1 MIGEVFKYILT
12 GFAPNYYWK
21 LRKYMMQHSWFN
33 IFAQISRFLVRRM
46 EYKNGSSIG
55 GSFGAGAEFKT
66 VPNLPHG
73 LVGIFI
79 HPSVKIGKNITIY
92 QQVTIGENGFG
103 SESAVIGDNVVIGA
117 GAKIIGP
124 VNIGDDVII
133 GANAVVTKD
142 VPNNQVVGGIPAK
155 ILYNK

>member
-1 MIGEVFKYILT
+1 MINEVSKYILT
-12 GFAPNYYWK
+12 GFAPNYYWR
-21 LRKYMMQHSWFN
+21 LRKYMIEHSKYN

-55 GSFGAGAEFKT
+55 GTFGSGVEFKT
-66 VPNLPHG
+66 IPNLPHG

-79 HPSVKIGKNITIY
+79 HPSVKVGENVTIY

-142 VPNNQVVGGIPAK
+142 IPKNQVVGGIPAK
-155 ILYNK
+155 FLYSK

>member
-1 MIGEVFKYILT
+1 MLVELSKYVLT
-12 GFAPNYYWK
+12 GFAPNYYWR
-21 LRKYMMQHSWFN
+21 LRKYMMEHSKYN
-33 IFAQISRFLVRRM
+33 IFAQILRFLVRRM

-55 GSFGAGAEFKT
+55 GTFGSGAEFKT
-66 VPNLPHG
+66 IPNLPHG

-79 HPSVKIGKNITIY
+79 HPSVKIGKNVTIY
-92 QQVTIGENGFG
+92 QQVTIGENGFD
-103 SESAVIGDNVVIGA
+103 SEAAVIGDNVMIGA

-124 VNIGDDVII
+124 LNIGDDVII

-142 VPNNQVVGGIPAK
+142 IPKKQVVGGITAK

>member
-1 MIGEVFKYILT
+1 MLVELSKYVLT
-12 GFAPNYYWK
+12 GFAPNSYWR
-21 LRKYMMQHSWFN
+21 LRKYMMEHSKYN

-55 GSFGAGAEFKT
+55 GTFGSGTNFEGIPT
-66 VPNLPHG
+66 LPHG

-79 HPSVKIGKNITIY
+79 HPSVQIGKNVTIY

-103 SESAVIGDNVVIGA
+103 SGAAVIGDNVVIGA

-124 VNIGDDVII
+124 VTIGDDVVV

-142 VPNNQVVGGIPAK
+142 ISKNQVVGGIPAK
-155 ILYNK
+155 ILYSK